1 MGKVRLP
8 LELEFDSLNTMVRFL
23 ASPGPGV
30 TVVTGDEAPSPQAVA
45 AMKVP
50 QRDAILADWNE
61 DIRQPSPPE
70 RRAHP
75 TSKNLR
81 GHDQDGKPLWRS
93 RAFTDREDSRIM
105 QAWGNLP
112 QGVPVMQIG
121 RDLEYV
127 LERSPGAISQ
137 RVRTLLKD
145 REDGK

>member
-30 TVVTGDEAPSPQAVA
+30 TVVTGDEAPSRAVPA
-45 AMKVP
+45 TKVP
-50 QRDAILADWNE
+50 QRDTVLADWNE
-61 DIRQPSPPE
+61 GIQPEPE

-112 QGVPVMQIG
+112 RDVPVMQIG

-127 LERSPGAISQ
+127 LERSPSAISQ